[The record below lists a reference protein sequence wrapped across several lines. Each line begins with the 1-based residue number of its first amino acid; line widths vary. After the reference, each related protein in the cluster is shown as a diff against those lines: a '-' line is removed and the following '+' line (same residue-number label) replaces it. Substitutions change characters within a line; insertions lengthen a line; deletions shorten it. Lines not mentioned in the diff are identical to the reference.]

1 MDEVIETTDLVRQLV
16 RELRRVFGEDAGE
29 SSSFPPAREVESILQ
44 SISMFCRPNEC
55 AREKITVIR
64 KYAGAIFGTHKP
76 GSIPERPRGAKIVVL
91 GDIELLERA
100 LRQGLG
106 H

>member
-1 MDEVIETTDLVRQLV
+1 MDEVIETTDLARQLV
-16 RELRRVFGEDAGE
+16 YELRRVFGEDAGR

-44 SISMFCRPNEC
+44 SISMFCRPNEY
-55 AREKITVIR
+55 AREKITIIR
-64 KYAGAIFGTHKP
+64 RCAGVIFGTRKH
-76 GSIPERPRGAKIVVL
+76 GSIPGRPRGAKTVVL